1 MAQTKLTLT
10 NLATLAAAYID
21 ANLQM
26 IAAGDFEYDRETY
39 SNLIVKIGK
48 QLMQDSMFTDRLQE
62 LSGEELPYGT
72 TIEEYF
78 INLLLAKSWDG
89 TGASALAPDD
99 PIFGSAYYSTLL
111 GRKTYKQTLR
121 DNVFE
126 KAMLGTNEA
135 AAVAAQIL
143 KKLNDSVEVTRYGY
157 KRQLLGN
164 LVDKVVAAQTADVTL
179 TMVHPIAKPTTTETA
194 EAFIKKV
201 KVRVTELSEFLTDTN
216 NMSKVIAKADSLIL
230 YVKGSGIIPEL
241 DVEALAGAFNQDK
254 VEIPVEV
261 KVLEDFGTLTGD
273 ANVYAILMDPRSV
286 RLHPHRL
293 NAEAQRNADGEFT
306 NFYVHESYTGY
317 ISGYTNVNVFTTTGV

>member
-10 NLATLAAAYID
+10 NLATLTLAYID
-21 ANLQM
+21 AELQM
-26 IAAGDFEYDRETY
+26 IAADDFEYDRETY

-62 LSGEELPYGT
+62 LSGEELPFGT

-78 INLLLAKSWDG
+78 INLLLAKDWDG
-89 TGASALAPDD
+89 TGADALAPDD
-99 PIFGSAYYSTLL
+99 PIFGAAYYSKLL

-126 KAMLGTNEA
+126 KAMLGKNEA

-164 LVDKVVAAQTADVTL
+164 LIDKVVAAQNDDATL
-179 TMVHPIAKPTTTETA
+179 TMVHPHTVPSNVATA
-194 EAFIKKV
+194 EAFIKLIK
-201 KVRVTELSEFLTDTN
+201 KRVTELAEFLTDTN

-230 YVKGSGIIPEL
+230 YIKGSDIIPEL
-241 DVEALAGAFNQDK
+241 DVEALAGAFNQSK

-261 KVLEDFGTLTGD
+261 KILEDFGTITED
-273 ANVYAILMDPRSV
+273 ANVYAILMDPRTV
-286 RLHPHRL
+286 RLHPHNL
-293 NAEAQRNADGEFT
+293 NAETQRNADGEFT

>member
-10 NLATLAAAYID
+10 NLAALAAAYID
-21 ANLQM
+21 ADLQM

-89 TGASALAPDD
+89 TGANALAPDD
-99 PIFGSAYYSTLL
+99 PVFGTAYYSELL

-143 KKLNDSVEVTRYGY
+143 KKLNDSVEVTRYNY

-164 LVDKVVAAQTADVTL
+164 LVDKVVAAQDDDVTL
-179 TMVHPIAKPTTTETA
+179 TMVHPIVKPTTVETA
-194 EAFIKKV
+194 EAFIKLMK
-201 KVRVTELSEFLTDTN
+201 KRVTELEGFLTDTN
-216 NMSKVIAKADSLIL
+216 NEDQIGLSKNDKRDIAKDMESIINEMSQSGNLMFDGNPMSEEAKESIL
-230 YVKGSGIIPEL
+230 AAMKLGL
-241 DVEALAGAFNQDK
+241 EAAKIKNKERFKASHN
-254 VEIPVEV
+254 P
-261 KVLEDFGTLTGD
+261 T
-273 ANVYAILMDPRSV
+273 
-286 RLHPHRL
+286 
-293 NAEAQRNADGEFT
+293 
-306 NFYVHESYTGY
+306 
-317 ISGYTNVNVFTTTGV
+317 

>member
-10 NLATLAAAYID
+10 NLATLTLAYID
-21 ANLQM
+21 AELQM
-26 IAAGDFEYDRETY
+26 IAADDFEYDRETY

-48 QLMQDSMFTDRLQE
+48 QLMQDSIFTDRLQE
-62 LSGEELPYGT
+62 LSGEELPFGT

-78 INLLLAKSWDG
+78 INLLLAKDWDG
-89 TGASALAPDD
+89 TGADALAPDD
-99 PIFGSAYYSTLL
+99 PIFGAAYYSNLL

-126 KAMLGTNEA
+126 KAMLGKNEA

-164 LVDKVVAAQTADVTL
+164 LIDKVVAAQDDDATL
-179 TMVHPIAKPTTTETA
+179 TMVHPHAVPSDVATA
-194 EAFIKKV
+194 EAFIKLIK
-201 KVRVTELSEFLTDTN
+201 KRVTELAEFLTDTN

-230 YVKGSGIIPEL
+230 YIKGSDIIPEL
-241 DVEALAGAFNQDK
+241 DVEALAGAFNQSK

-261 KVLEDFGTLTGD
+261 KILEDFGTITED
-273 ANVYAILMDPRSV
+273 ANVYAILMDPRTV
-286 RLHPHRL
+286 RLHPHNL
-293 NAEAQRNADGEFT
+293 NAETQRNADGEFT

-317 ISGYTNVNVFTTTGV
+317 ISGYTNVNVFTTTGL

>member
-10 NLATLAAAYID
+10 NLAALAAAYID
-21 ANLQM
+21 AELQM
-26 IAAGDFEYDRETY
+26 IAAADFEYDRETY

-62 LSGEELPYGT
+62 LTGEELPYGT

-78 INLLLAKSWDG
+78 INLLLAKDWDG
-89 TGASALAPDD
+89 TGTDALAPDD

-135 AAVAAQIL
+135 AAVAGQIL
-143 KKLNDSVEVTRYGY
+143 KKLSDSVEVTRYNY

-164 LVDKVVAAQTADVTL
+164 LIDKVVAAEGADSTL
-179 TMVHPIAKPTTTETA
+179 SMVHTIAKPTTTQTA
-194 EAFIKKV
+194 EAFIKLIK
-201 KVRVTELSEFLTDTN
+201 KRVTELSEFLTDTN
-216 NMSKVIAKADSLIL
+216 NMSKVVARADSLIL
-230 YVKGSGIIPEL
+230 YIKGSDVIPEL

-254 VEIPVEV
+254 VQIPVEV
-261 KVLEDFGTLTGD
+261 KILEDFGTITGD
-273 ANVYAILMDPRSV
+273 ANVYAILMDPRTV

-293 NAEAQRNADGEFT
+293 NAESQRNADGEFT

-317 ISGYTNVNVFTTTGV
+317 ISGYTNVNVFTTTAE